1 MLQATRRTVPVMESS
16 APVWQGRGLRWAV
29 NGFFLAAAAS
39 LLLGATLFAKQWATR
54 TEIASVQVEGVFRQ
68 VSRPE
73 MARLLGG
80 TVDGNYFTTD
90 LAAIRAAALRS
101 PWVEDAVVQRQWPD
115 AVRVHIQEK
124 QAVARWGD
132 QGLISSKGEL
142 FAPLQAQGTES
153 LPVLFGPA
161 NKARYVME
169 EYRAMNDILRG
180 LGLRIVELQLTDR
193 MSWFL
198 RLDSGVQLVVDQMN
212 TVAKLQRF
220 AYLYQRQ
227 LVPDAENIQ
236 HIDLRYRN
244 GVAVGW
250 KMQKSANS
258 AQPDV

>member
-1 MLQATRRTVPVMESS
+1 MLQATRRAVPVMDAS
-16 APVWQGRGLRWAV
+16 APVWQGRGLRWVA
-29 NGFFLAAAAS
+29 NGFFVAA
-39 LLLGATLFAKQWATR
+39 GAGLICGLVLFAQQWSGR
-54 TEIASVQVEGVFRQ
+54 TAIASVQVEGAFRQ
-68 VSRPE
+68 VTKPE
-73 MARLLGG
+73 IAQLLSGK
-80 TVDGNYFTTD
+80 VSGNYFTAD
-90 LAAIRAAALRS
+90 LAAIREAALLS

-132 QGLISSKGEL
+132 QGLISSRGEL
-142 FAPLQAQGTES
+142 FAPLQAQGTEG

-169 EYRAMNDILRG
+169 QYRAMNDILRG

-198 RLDSGVQLVVDQMN
+198 RLDSGVHLVVDQMN
-212 TVAKLQRF
+212 TIAKLQRF

-227 LVPDAENIQ
+227 LMPDAENIER
-236 HIDLRYRN
+236 IDLRYRN

-250 KMQKSANS
+250 KVEKSANFVR
-258 AQPDV
+258 PDV